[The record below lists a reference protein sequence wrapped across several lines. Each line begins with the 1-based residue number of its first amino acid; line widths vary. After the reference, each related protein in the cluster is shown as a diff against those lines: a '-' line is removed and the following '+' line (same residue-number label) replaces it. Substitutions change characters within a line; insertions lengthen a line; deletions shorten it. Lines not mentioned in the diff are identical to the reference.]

1 MEQRDEEQHDRG
13 RRDSGEEREWLAA
26 QFEEARPHLQ
36 AVAYRMLGSAS
47 EAQDAV
53 QESWLRLSRS
63 DAEALDNLRSW
74 LTTVVGRICLDML
87 RARRTRGEQFAGM
100 ELPEPIVDLDA
111 AHDPQYEAELA
122 DSVGLALLVVLETL
136 TPAERLAFV
145 LHDMF
150 DVSFEEIGE
159 VVGKT
164 PAAARQ
170 LASRARRR
178 VRGAA
183 PRPDPD
189 YAAQRRVVSAFQAA
203 ARAGDF
209 EALLDV
215 LDPAV
220 EFRADTGEP
229 DTRRR
234 RPVIGARA
242 VARRVLAQGRPFAP
256 FGRPAVVNGAAG
268 IVVVDG
274 ERLMAVVGFTVV
286 EGRIAAIDVVA
297 DPAKLRGVHVR
308 R

>member
-1 MEQRDEEQHDRG
+1 MEQRDESE
-13 RRDSGEEREWLAA
+13 RRDGSEQREWLSSE
-26 QFEEARPHLQ
+26 FEEARPHLQ

-63 DAEALDNLRSW
+63 DAEAVDNLRGW

-87 RARRTRGEQFAGM
+87 RARRARNEQFAGM
-100 ELPEPIVDLDA
+100 ELPEPIVDLDLSG
-111 AHDPQYEAELA
+111 DPEHEVELA

-159 VVGKT
+159 VVGRS

-183 PRPDPD
+183 PRPDSD
-189 YAAQRRVVSAFQAA
+189 FAAQRRVVDAFQAA
-203 ARAGDF
+203 ARDGDF

-215 LDPAV
+215 LDPQV
-220 EFRADTGEP
+220 EFRADTGEA

-234 RPVIGARA
+234 RPVVGARA
-242 VARRVLAQGRPFAP
+242 VARQVLERGRPFAP

-268 IVVVDG
+268 LVVADG
-274 ERLMAVVGFTVV
+274 ERLLAVVGFTVV
-286 EGRIAAIDVVA
+286 EGRIAAIHVVA
-297 DPAKLRGVHVR
+297 DPAKLRGVHPR
-308 R
+308 Q